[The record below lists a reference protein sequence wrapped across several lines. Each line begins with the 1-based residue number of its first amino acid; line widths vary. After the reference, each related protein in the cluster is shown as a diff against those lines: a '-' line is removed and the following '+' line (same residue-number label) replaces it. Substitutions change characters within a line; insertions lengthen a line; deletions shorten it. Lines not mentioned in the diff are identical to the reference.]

1 MFGGY
6 LKRGAGRTG
15 RNMRSTSRISRL
27 NFEHRDGIPVL
38 SLAEMDI
45 WDGTDLS
52 LLRDT
57 LWDMIKKEGCKSF
70 GIDLRQVQYIPSGFF
85 GTMYSWHSRGVK
97 VRLYSPHTRIRSML
111 WFRHCFQPIE
121 DNCYLLSNTLRLD
134 FDERPELKWYELPFC
149 ANDEGRESLR
159 ALAMTE

>member
-1 MFGGY
+1 
-6 LKRGAGRTG
+6 
-15 RNMRSTSRISRL
+15 MRSTKRISRL
-27 NFEHRDGIPVL
+27 NFEKRDGIPVL

-57 LWDMIKKEGCKSF
+57 LWEMIKKEGCTSF

-85 GTMYSWHSRGVK
+85 GTMYSWHSRGVT
-97 VRLYSPHTRIRSML
+97 VRLYSPHVRIRAML
-111 WFRHCFQPIE
+111 WFRHCFQRVE
-121 DNCYLLSNTLRLD
+121 ENCYLLCNTPRLD

-149 ANDEGRESLR
+149 TSDEERESYR